1 MALTLTIVLTLAI
14 AIGLPIAV
22 AIGAASALAIL
33 QQGYL
38 PISLIAQRVYVGM
51 DSFPLIAVPL
61 FILAGGLMDV
71 GGISIRIT
79 QLAQSLVGHLRGG
92 LGMVTVIGAM
102 IFSGIS
108 GSHTADT
115 AAIGSVMIPTMIR
128 KGYPPAF
135 ATAVVAASSA
145 MGILIPPSLLLIFYG
160 ILTGTSISAL
170 FLAGLLPGAVMGI
183 VGFLTTYWMAV
194 RLDLPIEGRFSFTAI
209 WAALKR
215 SVLSLLMPVIILSG
229 ILLGVFTPTEAAAVA
244 VVYGFVIA
252 KFVYRE
258 LSWAQFLRVLV
269 DSGTMTGV
277 VMLIIGTA
285 TLFGW
290 ILTSQQVP
298 HQISEALASVSTKA
312 WVFLL
317 LVNIVFIIVHCV
329 FEVSASLIMTLPV
342 LFPIARAYGIDPVHF
357 GIVLTANMGVGMITP
372 PIGMCLCVACGIS
385 GVSIQ
390 KATLPLLPLL
400 GTMIFVLAVITF
412 VPDLTLLLPRMLIG
426 YQSP

>member
-1 MALTLTIVLTLAI
+1 MAIVLTIVLTFGI
-14 AIGLPIAV
+14 AIGLPIAA
-22 AIGAASALAIL
+22 AIGGASALAII

-38 PISLIAQRVYVGM
+38 PIALVAQRVYVGM
-51 DSFPLIAVPL
+51 DSFPLVAVPL
-61 FILAGGLMDV
+61 FILAGALMDV
-71 GGISIRIT
+71 GGISVRIT
-79 QLAQSLVGHLRGG
+79 QLAQSFVGHLRGG
-92 LGMVTVIGAM
+92 LGMVTVVGAM

-135 ATAVVAASSA
+135 ATAVVAASGA

-170 FLAGLLPGAVMGI
+170 FLAGLLPGVAMGV
-183 VGFLTTYWMAV
+183 VGFITTYWMAV
-194 RLDLPIEGRFSFTAI
+194 RLDLPVEGRFSFTGV
-209 WAALKR
+209 WSALKR
-215 SVLSLLMPVIILSG
+215 SVLSLLMPIIILSG
-229 ILLGVFTPTEAAAVA
+229 ILIGIFTPTEAAAVA
-244 VVYGFVIA
+244 VVYGFLIS
-252 KFVYRE
+252 KFIYRE
-258 LSWAQFLRVLV
+258 LSWLHFRRVLIE
-269 DSGTMTGV
+269 SGVTTGI

-298 HQISEALASVSTKA
+298 HRISESLASVSSEA

-317 LVNIVFIIVHCV
+317 LVNIVFIVVHCV
-329 FEVSASLIMTLPV
+329 FEVSASLIMTLPI

-400 GTMIFVLAVITF
+400 GTMVLALIFITF
-412 VPDLTLLLPRMLIG
+412 VPEFTLLLPRLVLG